1 MDKFVKWQLDNKTHI
16 KNIFNI
22 ILNDLDNYELIIIN
36 KKNLYED
43 IVLYLYQS
51 TIHVKYIN

>member
-1 MDKFVKWQLDNKTHI
+1 MDKFIQWQLDNKTHI

-22 ILNDLDNYELIIIN
+22 ILNDLDSYELIIIN

-43 IVLYLYQS
+43 IVLYLYQ
-51 TIHVKYIN
+51 TTFNVKYIY

>member
-1 MDKFVKWQLDNKTHI
+1 MDKFIQWQLDNKTHI

-22 ILNDLDNYELIIIN
+22 ILNDLDSYELIIIN

>member
-1 MDKFVKWQLDNKTHI
+1 MDKFIKWQLDNKTHI